1 MPKIQF
7 KKDFLAI
14 EVESGDN
21 LMQSLL
27 AADRPVASSCY
38 GRGICSK
45 CRIQVIA
52 GMENLNAESSLEKE
66 LKEKNQ
72 LKEDMRIS
80 CQCSVNGDILIDTS
94 YW

>member
-7 KKDFLAI
+7 KKDFPAI
-14 EVESGDN
+14 EVEAGDN

-45 CRIQVIA
+45 CRVQVIE
-52 GMENLNAESSLEKE
+52 GMENLNPESNLEKE
-66 LKEKNQ
+66 LKKKNE
-72 LKEDMRIS
+72 LGADLRIS
-80 CQCSVNGDILIDTS
+80 CQCSVNGDIVIDTG